1 MLAPF
6 KAIALDPALRAAA
19 ALLFL
24 FGAFVCTI
32 APYQSLLAIQ
42 VFGLPNAA
50 YAAVIVC
57 ASLVFVTASVGAGI
71 LTDRHLSRR
80 LVAMVSVG
88 AYLTGTASV
97 WLVSGPI
104 SFVLAHALIMPLGS
118 TIFAQCFALTRHAAA
133 THPAA
138 TRPGIH
144 ATIRAIFALPFLLV
158 LPIWS
163 IAFDRGAPLLSVYP
177 VLFGV
182 SLCMSV
188 VIVFFWPPNFFW
200 PPDAV
205 AAKQNRAP
213 TLSFADALREF
224 TAPGL
229 MVRVGLLGI
238 LSGAVGLYMAL
249 IGLVFTAA
257 GRSESEVALFV
268 GLIAGAEIPFMLILP
283 LMQQRLSKPA
293 LIVAG
298 IVLYSC
304 HLAML
309 PGLAATRFV
318 WALILPASLGGAAIL
333 TLPIAYLQDL
343 MANRPGAGSSLLAFQ
358 RVIGDVSVAVA
369 FTLGTALSGY
379 GLAALIGATSAVAA
393 GLALWR
399 IDGDRGQLHI
409 P

>member
-32 APYQSLLAIQ
+32 APYQSLLAIK

-71 LTDRHLSRR
+71 LTDQHLSRR
-80 LVAMVSVG
+80 LVAMFSVG
-88 AYLTGTASV
+88 AYLSGTAIV

-133 THPAA
+133 THPAG
-138 TRPGIH
+138 TRPGIL
-144 ATIRAIFALPFLLV
+144 ATIRAIFALPFVLV

-163 IAFDRGAPLLSVYP
+163 IAFDRGAPVLSVYP
-177 VLFGV
+177 VLFGI
-182 SLCMSV
+182 SLCMSA
-188 VIVFFWPPNFFW
+188 VILFFW

-205 AAKQNRAP
+205 APKQNRAP

-238 LSGAVGLYMAL
+238 ISGAVGLYMAL

-257 GRSESEVALFV
+257 GRSESDVALFV

-283 LMQQRLSKPA
+283 LMQQRLSKPV
-293 LIVAG
+293 LIVSG

-304 HLAML
+304 HLAIL
-309 PGLAATRFV
+309 PALAATRFV

-358 RVIGDVSVAVA
+358 RVIGDLSVAVA

-393 GLALWR
+393 GLTLWR
-399 IDGDRGQLHI
+399 IDRDRVQLHI

>member
-32 APYQSLLAIQ
+32 APYQSLLAIK

-71 LTDRHLSRR
+71 LTDQHLSRR
-80 LVAMVSVG
+80 LVAMFSVG
-88 AYLTGTASV
+88 AYLSGTAIV

-133 THPAA
+133 THPAG
-138 TRPGIH
+138 TRPGIL
-144 ATIRAIFALPFLLV
+144 ATIRAIFALPFVLV

-163 IAFDRGAPLLSVYP
+163 IAFDRGAPVLSVYP
-177 VLFGV
+177 VLFGI
-182 SLCMSV
+182 SLCMSA
-188 VIVFFWPPNFFW
+188 VIVFFW

-205 AAKQNRAP
+205 APKQNRAP

-238 LSGAVGLYMAL
+238 ISGAVGLYMAL

-257 GRSESEVALFV
+257 GRSESDVALFV

-309 PGLAATRFV
+309 PALAATRFV

-393 GLALWR
+393 GLTLWR
-399 IDGDRGQLHI
+399 IDRDRGQLHI